1 MADLKLTQVPTLTD
15 FDYMLL
21 VKGDQ
26 VAKMEKATLATVVAG
41 IIGFNNTVLK
51 SINLEGRDA
60 NGIDYTGYYINGNTM
75 SNVPA
80 DYGTFFSFIVPGMT
94 VQLYV
99 AADSTSTFFVRNYS
113 ASAWQPWKQL
123 QFV

>member
-1 MADLKLTQVPTLTD
+1 M
-15 FDYMLL
+15 
-21 VKGDQ
+21 
-26 VAKMEKATLATVVAG
+26 VAG
-41 IIGFNNTVLK
+41 IMGFNNTVLK

-60 NGIDYTGYYINGNTM
+60 NDIDYTGYYINGNTM

-80 DYGTFFSFIVPGMT
+80 NYGTFFSFRVPGMT

-99 AADSTSTFFVRNYS
+99 AADSTSSFFVRNYS